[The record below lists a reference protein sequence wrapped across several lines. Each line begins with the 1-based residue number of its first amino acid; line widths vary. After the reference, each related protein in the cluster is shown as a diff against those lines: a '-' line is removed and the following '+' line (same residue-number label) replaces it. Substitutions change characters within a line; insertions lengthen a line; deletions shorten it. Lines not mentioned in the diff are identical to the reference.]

1 MNGCSFMALPHIEAF
16 KNALLDRDVSA
27 AWIIWS
33 SASEGALADAFD
45 SAGGPLPAEGLVVG
59 RGAARFRT
67 VRLGRP
73 IVRRAWS
80 N

>member
-27 AWIIWS
+27 AWMIWS

-45 SAGGPLPAEGLVVG
+45 SAGGSSPC
-59 RGAARFRT
+59 
-67 VRLGRP
+67 
-73 IVRRAWS
+73 
-80 N
+80 